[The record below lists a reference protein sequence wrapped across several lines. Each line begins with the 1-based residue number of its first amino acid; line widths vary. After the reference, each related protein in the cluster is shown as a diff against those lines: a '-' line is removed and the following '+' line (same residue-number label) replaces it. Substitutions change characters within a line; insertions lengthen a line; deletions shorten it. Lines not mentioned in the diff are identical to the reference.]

1 MDSQENNLYRS
12 TSSIK
17 PLEVVP
23 LPNKNAAIQEIND
36 LMNELPRHAIKISS
50 WPQYN
55 DRPEV
60 YFSIVHSNEDICI
73 KYFVREQS
81 LRAFNRH
88 ANEPVYEDS
97 CVECFIAWDDKGYYN
112 FEFNCLGTCLA
123 AFGPSREN
131 RTPLDASVIANIQR
145 MSAINTLFKGNPD
158 ELISWYL
165 TVKIPLGVFVE
176 HNLQSLSGKEAR
188 ANFYK
193 CGDGLPQPHYLSW
206 QKINTP
212 SPDFHRPEFFG
223 DIRFV

>member
-1 MDSQENNLYRS
+1 MDSQENNIYRS
-12 TSSIK
+12 TSSVK
-17 PLEVVP
+17 PLEVIR
-23 LPNKNAAIQEIND
+23 LPNKDAAIQEIND
-36 LMNELPRHAIKISS
+36 LMNNLPRHAIKIAS
-50 WPQYN
+50 WPQDN
-55 DRPEV
+55 AQPEV
-60 YFSIVHSNEDICI
+60 YFSIAHSDADMYI

-88 ANEPVYEDS
+88 ANEPVYQDS

-145 MSAINTLFKGNPD
+145 ISAINTLFNGNPD

-165 TVKIPLGVFVE
+165 TIKIPLGVFIE

-212 SPDFHRPEFFG
+212 SPDFHRPEFFAE
-223 DIRFV
+223 ISFM